1 MSTLEA
7 SELYLEC
14 ARNFA
19 WASFYVVAGLFSLCG
34 AGHVARII
42 YDDCRG

>member
-1 MSTLEA
+1 MTTLEA

-19 WASFYVVAGLFSLCG
+19 WGAFFSALGLIFLCG
-34 AGHVARII
+34 AVHVARII